1 MWFTFF
7 SDLAI
12 HTIQEEN
19 MDLDPEKQV
28 PSKLAPTSELLTQQ
42 STNGWGL
49 VGYLWMNR
57 WMNPKHPK
65 KNSHL

>member
-1 MWFTFF
+1 
-7 SDLAI
+7 
-12 HTIQEEN
+12 

-49 VGYLWMNR
+49 VEYLWMNR

-65 KNSHL
+65 KTVIFEPYLPVDHYIV